1 MKGKQRLSA
10 SVDTELLQAA
20 QSAVQDGRAESVSAW
35 VNDALRLKAEHESR
49 MQALDSFLADYEAKH
64 GAITDVEMDEA
75 VRRARGR
82 ATVVRSSAG
91 KRSGSRRGV
100 A

>member
-1 MKGKQRLSA
+1 
-10 SVDTELLQAA
+10 
-20 QSAVQDGRAESVSAW
+20 
-35 VNDALRLKAEHESR
+35 

-91 KRSGSRRGV
+91 KRPGSRRGV